1 MTLRARVVV
10 GYGLMLV
17 VLVAAIAFVLVDM
30 RRTQH
35 GLLAL
40 SAGYLPLAQE
50 VAGVRAWPLGLE
62 LERASSL
69 DQLYGLRR
77 NEKFVIDGM
86 RAQLQRALLV
96 AKARSADS
104 EVAPTDAASFR
115 RIQAQLQVTLEQLRI
130 YEQAHTTFVASVDEQ
145 STSGDVAEPLPAAT
159 AEVLRELRRRQRAV
173 QSDLDQLSRRIAL
186 RVATVVERTEEAR
199 KDSRAAL
206 LTLGALGFVIAGVL
220 MFGIRFTL
228 RPMQRLTA
236 SAERIRQGNF
246 AERVD
251 VGADDEV
258 GRLARA
264 FNAMAASLEEREA
277 RLEERSLALESALE
291 DLRQSQDRLIR
302 SERLAAIGQ
311 LAAQIAHEVR
321 NPLNALGLNV
331 ELLADEALDGNVDE
345 VAEIVRDIRG
355 EVTRLTKITESYLE
369 LGRLPA
375 MRLEPHD
382 LNGLVGELVRFQN
395 EEMEQ
400 GGVTVEVVAAEGLP
414 ELQLDASQLRQAL
427 LNIVRNAGEALSE
440 GGGGT
445 LRIST
450 WQARSGDV
458 VLEVSDDGP
467 GMDPEHVSRIF
478 DPFFSTK
485 EKGSGLGLPLT
496 HQVIAEHGG
505 TIACTSTPGEGT
517 TFTIRLPLQPPV
529 HK

>member
-1 MTLRARVVV
+1 MVV
-10 GYGLMLV
+10 GYGLMLL

-86 RAQLQRALLV
+86 RAQLERALEV
-96 AKARSADS
+96 AEARTADS

-115 RIQAQLQVTLEQLRI
+115 RIGAQLLVTLEQLRL
-130 YEQAHTTFVASVDEQ
+130 YEQAHSTFVASVDERAAE
-145 STSGDVAEPLPAAT
+145 GDDKTLSDDAAD
-159 AEVLRELRRRQRAV
+159 VLRELRRRRRAV
-173 QSDLDQLSRRIAL
+173 QSDLDQLSRRIAV
-186 RVATVVERTEEAR
+186 RVAAVVERTEEAR
-199 KDSRAAL
+199 KDSRVAL
-206 LTLGALGFVIAGVL
+206 LTLGLLAFVIAGVL
-220 MFGIRFTL
+220 LFGIRFTL
-228 RPMQRLTA
+228 RPMHRLTA

-246 AERVD
+246 AERVE
-251 VGADDEV
+251 VSADDEV

-277 RLEERSLALESALE
+277 RLEERSRDLERALA

-331 ELLADEALDGNVDE
+331 ELLADEARDGNAAE
-345 VAEIVRDIRG
+345 VSEIVSDIRG
-355 EVTRLTKITESYLE
+355 EVGRLTKITESYLE

-375 MRLEPHD
+375 MRLEPHA
-382 LNGLVGELVRFQN
+382 LNGLVEELVRFQN
-395 EEMEQ
+395 EELEQ
-400 GGVTVEVVAAEGLP
+400 GGVRVELALAPGLP
-414 ELQLDASQLRQAL
+414 ALQLDASQLRQAL
-427 LNIVRNAGEALSE
+427 LNIVRNAAEALVE
-440 GGGGT
+440 DGGGS

-450 WQARSGDV
+450 WRARSEEV
-458 VLEVSDDGP
+458 VLEIADDGP

-505 TIACTSTPGEGT
+505 TITCTSTPGEGT
-517 TFTIRLPLQPPV
+517 TFTIRLPPTPPV
-529 HK
+529 S

>member
-1 MTLRARVVV
+1 
-10 GYGLMLV
+10 MLL

-86 RAQLQRALLV
+86 RAQLERALEV
-96 AKARSADS
+96 AQVRSADP

-115 RIQAQLQVTLEQLRI
+115 RIGAQLQVTLEQLRL
-130 YEQAHTTFVASVDEQ
+130 YEQAHGAFVK
-145 STSGDVAEPLPAAT
+145 AEGLREDDAAEEMT
-159 AEVLRELRRRQRAV
+159 DAAADVLRELRRRQRAV
-173 QSDLDQLSRRIAL
+173 QGDLDQLSRRIAL
-186 RVATVVERTEEAR
+186 RVAAVVERTEEAR

-206 LTLGALGFVIAGVL
+206 LTLGLLGFVITGVL
-220 MFGIRFTL
+220 LFGVRFTL
-228 RPMQRLTA
+228 RPIQRLTA

-246 AERVD
+246 AERVE

-258 GRLARA
+258 ARLARA
-264 FNAMAASLEEREA
+264 FNAMAASLEERES
-277 RLEERSLALESALE
+277 RLEERSRDLERALA
-291 DLRQSQDRLIR
+291 DLRRSQDRLIR

-331 ELLADEALDGNVDE
+331 ELLADEARDGNATE
-345 VAEIVRDIRG
+345 VAEIVGDIRG
-355 EVTRLTKITESYLE
+355 EVGRLTKITESYLE

-375 MRLEPHD
+375 MRLEPHS
-382 LNGLVGELVRFQN
+382 LNGLVEELVRFQN
-395 EEMEQ
+395 EELER
-400 GGVTVEVVAAEGLP
+400 GGVRVTLNLAAELP
-414 ELQLDASQLRQAL
+414 DLQLDASQVRQAL
-427 LNIVRNAGEALSE
+427 LNIVRNAGEALRE
-440 GGGGT
+440 EGGGT
-445 LRIST
+445 LAISSFR
-450 WQARSGDV
+450 ARSPDV
-458 VLEVSDDGP
+458 VLEIADDGP

-505 TIACTSTPGEGT
+505 TITCTSTPGEGT
-517 TFTIRLPLQPPV
+517 TFTIRLPLDPPV
-529 HK
+529 ST